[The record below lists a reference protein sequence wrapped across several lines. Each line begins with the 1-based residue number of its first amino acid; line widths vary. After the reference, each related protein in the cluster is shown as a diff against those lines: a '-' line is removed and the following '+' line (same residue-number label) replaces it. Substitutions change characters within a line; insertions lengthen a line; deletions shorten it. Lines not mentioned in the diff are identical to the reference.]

1 MANSK
6 QDVETKPSLIK
17 NLLRAWLLPVLALL
31 AVGVLLVAYE
41 SDYLFKVQELNLF
54 LYTPLFFNQQM
65 VVPGGFLTWL
75 GTYFTQFFYHPAL
88 GVTLLCLWLALM
100 MWLFKRAFRIS
111 DRHSGLLLIP
121 LALVVITNVDLGY
134 WIYYLKFRGHFFAT
148 AIGFCAALSAAWA
161 YRSLPSKWHL
171 RTVWIPLSVAALYP
185 LVGVYSL
192 IAAITIAAMS
202 LVINKS
208 GMTKTID
215 TLVAL
220 LSLVA
225 VPLIYYRTLFVQ
237 TSIGNIWFAGMPLF
251 NTGVNHPAYYAPW
264 ILMTLLMALL
274 AFGVAKPSAADAK
287 DYKPKYPILGTMGR
301 IIYISLLCFAT
312 WHFWYKDK
320 NFHHEIVMS
329 RCIDNCDW
337 EGVLDEYR
345 DMEPDEEPNRMMWMM
360 KNLALTRLGRAGSE
374 MFKFKNGDAKCPAP
388 FDVRLTQTGGKQIY
402 YNYGKI
408 NFCYRWCLEDGV
420 EYGWRI
426 DFLKYLLKCSILNGE
441 MEAAQKYADV
451 LKTTKYYAPYA
462 EKYEQ
467 YIKNP
472 KLVNADP
479 EFKVIRHYMV
489 GSDVLTSDNT
499 LIEIYL
505 LNEFANEDS
514 NDPLYQEQT
523 LLAALQMKDIQM
535 FWPRFFHYAQIHQ
548 GEPMPVHYQE
558 AAYLY
563 GHLENNVDISGMP
576 FDEEVKANYEGFMA
590 MGQQNAGLTE
600 EQLKPI
606 MYPLYGGTFYY
617 EYFLIRNQ
625 KSY

>member
-6 QDVETKPSLIK
+6 QDVEKNPTLIK
-17 NLLRAWLLPVLALL
+17 SALRAWLLPVLALL
-31 AVGVLLVAYE
+31 AVGVLLVVYE
-41 SDYLFKVQELNLF
+41 ADYLFKVQELNLF
-54 LYTPLFFNQQM
+54 LYTPLFFKQQM
-65 VVPGGFLTWL
+65 VVSGGFLTWL
-75 GTYFTQFFYHPAL
+75 GTYFTQFFYHPAI
-88 GVTLLCLWLALM
+88 GVMLLCLWLALM
-100 MWLFKRAFRIS
+100 MWLFKRAFRIA
-111 DRHSGLLLIP
+111 DRHNALLLIP

-148 AIGFCAALSAAWA
+148 VIGFCVALSAVWA
-161 YRSLPSKWHL
+161 YRSLPSRWYL
-171 RTVWIPLSVAALYP
+171 RTLWIPVSTAVLYP

-192 IAAITIAAMS
+192 IAAVTVAAMS
-202 LVINKS
+202 LVVNKS
-208 GMTKTID
+208 EMAKTAD
-215 TLVAL
+215 AVVAL

-237 TSIGNIWFAGMPLF
+237 TSLGNIWFTGMPLF
-251 NTGVNHPAYYAPW
+251 YTDVSHTAYYAPW
-264 ILMTLLMALL
+264 ILMTLLMIVLAL
-274 AFGVAKPSAADAK
+274 GVSKPS
-287 DYKPKYPILGTMGR
+287 DYNVPRKPKYPILGTAGLFVYVCLVCLAM
-301 IIYISLLCFAT
+301 

-320 NFHHEIVMS
+320 NFHREIAMYQ
-329 RCIDNCDW
+329 CIDNCDW
-337 EGVLDEYR
+337 EGVLNIYR
-345 DMEPDEEPNRMMWMM
+345 DMEPEEEPTRMMWMM
-360 KNLALTRLGRAGSE
+360 KNLALTRLGRAGNE
-374 MFKFKNGDAKCPAP
+374 MFKFKNGDAKCQAP

-420 EYGWRI
+420 EYGWRV

-441 MEAAQKYADV
+441 MEAAQKYADI
-451 LKTTKYYAPYA
+451 LKTTKYYGPYA
-462 EKYEQ
+462 EKYER

-472 KLVNADP
+472 KLAGTDP
-479 EFKVIRHYMV
+479 EFKVIRHYMT

-499 LIEIYL
+499 LVEIYL

-514 NDPLYQEQT
+514 SDPLYQEQT
-523 LLAALQMKDIQM
+523 LLAALQQKDIQM

-563 GHLENNVDISGMP
+563 GHLENQVDISAMP

-590 MGQQNAGLTE
+590 MAQQNAGLTE